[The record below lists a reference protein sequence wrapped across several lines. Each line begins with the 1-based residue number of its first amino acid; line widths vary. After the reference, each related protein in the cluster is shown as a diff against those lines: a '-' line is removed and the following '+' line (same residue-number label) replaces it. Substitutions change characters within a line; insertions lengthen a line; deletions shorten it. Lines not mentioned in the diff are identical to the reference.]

1 MGHRQ
6 PLMEAVSRRV
16 LNVAQGSPAD
26 LAALLEERGAAGD
39 ERASLDGRSCTIPGA
54 GRNFL
59 ASNA

>member
-39 ERASLDGRSCTIPGA
+39 ERASPRRP
-54 GRNFL
+54 FL
-59 ASNA
+59 HYSGSGTELSRF